1 LDRTAVKTSKEY
13 IIYYCQGNI
22 SYMNSMKI
30 TVIALFV
37 MALLLFS
44 AGCTQPAA
52 TPASTTTTGP
62 ASALASSGTV
72 EILYT
77 QGVGPMPG
85 LLATNQV
92 DGYIAWQPVVEA
104 GVESGIGQVAS
115 YSKDLPPA
123 GKWSDHPQNVF
134 VVRQDFYDNNPDF
147 VNAFSALNL
156 ASSQYITDHPQ
167 ESSAIVADWL
177 AGKQNF
183 TYGNVSVSSVTAV
196 SNSLPTIKFTNEPSD
211 AWKGS
216 MNDFIQAQIDL
227 GSVNGY
233 LKNGS
238 AGDKESLLYNFTP
251 YQNAQAII
259 ATKTVTTPPAV
270 KEPVTVGYLMAVDH
284 SALFVAVKNYQY
296 FNDTY
301 GIALKPE
308 DPTKAKPDVADF
320 IVNGQKVAEVHLV
333 SASAGPALMQL
344 AATNGIQMSY
354 VGAPPAIAAIDQG
367 IPIRITYPIDN
378 LGTGLVVTKGAPVQ
392 DWQSFAAWAK
402 QRSDAGKPLVIAAPG
417 KGSIQDVML
426 RSSLQESG
434 FTTTEVKI

>member
-1 LDRTAVKTSKEY
+1 MNAMR
-13 IIYYCQGNI
+13 II
-22 SYMNSMKI
+22 
-30 TVIALFV
+30 VIALV
-37 MALLLFS
+37 ATALILIT
-44 AGCTQPAA
+44 AGCIQPAV
-52 TPASTTTTGP
+52 TPGGTTPTSTT
-62 ASALASSGTV
+62 ASVGTV
-72 EILYT
+72 SILYT

-85 LLATNQV
+85 LLATKQV
-92 DGYIAWQPVVEA
+92 DGYIAWQPIVEA
-104 GVESGIGQVAS
+104 GLESGIGQVAS
-115 YSKDLPPA
+115 YSKDLPPV

-134 VVRQDFYDNNPDF
+134 IVRQDFNDKNPDL

-156 ASSQYITDHPQ
+156 ASSQYITDHPK
-167 ESSAIVADWL
+167 ESAEIVADWL

-196 SNSLPTIKFTNEPSD
+196 SNALPTIKFTNEPSD

-216 MNDFIQAQIDL
+216 MNDFILAQIDI
-227 GSVNGY
+227 GSVTGY
-233 LKNGS
+233 LKNGT
-238 AGDKESLLYNFTP
+238 AGDKASLLYNFAP
-251 YQNAQAII
+251 YQSAKTII
-259 ATKTVTTPPAV
+259 TTKKVTTPAIV
-270 KEPVTVGYLMAVDH
+270 KEPITVGYLLAVDH

-301 GIALKPE
+301 GIALKPQ
-308 DPTKAKPDVADF
+308 DPAKGKPDVADF
-320 IVNGQKVAEVHLV
+320 IVNGKKVAEVKLV

-367 IPIRITYPIDN
+367 IPIKITYPIDN
-378 LGTGLVVTKGAPVQ
+378 LGTGLIVTKGAPAK

-426 RSSLQESG
+426 RYSLQDSG
-434 FTTTEVKI
+434 FATTEVKI

>member
-1 LDRTAVKTSKEY
+1 MRT
-13 IIYYCQGNI
+13 
-22 SYMNSMKI
+22 KI
-30 TVIALFV
+30 HKLLPDSALFYYRGDNAQRMKPMNIMAV
-37 MALLLFS
+37 ALVAIALLLLT
-44 AGCTQPAA
+44 AGCTQPAGTPTPT
-52 TPASTTTTGP
+52 TPAAPTSTAP
-62 ASALASSGTV
+62 SSGTV
-72 EILYT
+72 GILYT
-77 QGVGPMPG
+77 AGVGPMPG
-85 LLATNQV
+85 LLATHQI
-92 DGYIAWQPVVEA
+92 DGYISWQPVVEA
-104 GVESGIGQVAS
+104 GVESGVGQVAS

-134 VVRQDFYDNNPDF
+134 IVRNDFHDANPDF

-167 ESSAIVADWL
+167 ESSAIIADWL

-196 SNSLPTIKFTNEPSD
+196 SNSLPTIKFTTEPSD
-211 AWKGS
+211 SWKGS
-216 MNDFIQAQIDL
+216 MSDFVDAQITI
-227 GSVNGY
+227 GSVNGF
-233 LKNGS
+233 LKNSS
-238 AGDKESLLYNFTP
+238 ADRNTLLYNFAP
-251 YQNAQAII
+251 YESA
-259 ATKTVTTPPAV
+259 KTIVASKKITTPAAV
-270 KEPVTVGYLMAVDH
+270 KDPVTVGYLLAVDH

-301 GIALKPE
+301 GFELKPQ

-320 IVNGQKVAEVHLV
+320 IVNGQKIAEVHFV

-344 AATNGIQMSY
+344 AATNAIQMSY
-354 VGAPPAIAAIDQG
+354 VGAPPAIAAIDKG
-367 IPIRITYPIDN
+367 TPIKITYPIDN

-426 RSSLQESG
+426 RFSLQDSG
-434 FTTTEVKI
+434 FATTEVKT

>member
-1 LDRTAVKTSKEY
+1 
-13 IIYYCQGNI
+13 
-22 SYMNSMKI
+22 MKAMRI
-30 TVIALFV
+30 TILAFIVFALV
-37 MALLLFS
+37 LFT

-52 TPASTTTTGP
+52 TTAKPTSTM
-62 ASALASSGTV
+62 ASSGTV
-72 EILYT
+72 GILYT

-85 LLATNQV
+85 LLATGQV
-92 DGYIAWQPVVEA
+92 DGYISWQPVVEA

-134 VVRQDFYDNNPDF
+134 VVRQDFYDSNPDF

-156 ASSQYITDHPQ
+156 ASSQYITDHPR
-167 ESSAIVADWL
+167 ESAEIVADWL
-177 AGKQNF
+177 AGRQNF

-196 SNSLPTIKFTNEPSD
+196 NNSLPTIRFTNEPSD

-216 MNDFIQAQIDL
+216 MNDFVQAQIDL
-227 GSVNGY
+227 GSINGY
-233 LKNGS
+233 LKNGT
-238 AGDKESLLYNFTP
+238 AGDKESLLYNFSP
-251 YQNAQAII
+251 YQSAETII
-259 ATKTVTTPPAV
+259 ATKNVPAPPVV
-270 KEPVTVGYLMAVDH
+270 KAPVTVGYLMAVDH

-301 GIALKPE
+301 GIELKPQ

-367 IPIRITYPIDN
+367 IPIKITYPIDN
-378 LGTGLVVTKGAPVQ
+378 LGSGLVVTRGAPVQ
-392 DWQSFAAWAK
+392 DWQSFITWAK

-426 RSSLQESG
+426 RYALQDSG
-434 FTTTEVKI
+434 FATTEVKI

>member
-1 LDRTAVKTSKEY
+1 
-13 IIYYCQGNI
+13 
-22 SYMNSMKI
+22 MKI
-30 TVIALFV
+30 MAIAFIAV
-37 MALLLFS
+37 AFLLII
-44 AGCTQPAA
+44 AGCTQPA
-52 TPASTTTTGP
+52 TPASSTAPTSTT
-62 ASALASSGTV
+62 ASSGTV
-72 EILYT
+72 GILYT
-77 QGVGPMPG
+77 QGVAPMPG
-85 LLATNQV
+85 LLATSQV

-115 YSKDLPPA
+115 YSKDLPPS

-134 VVRQDFYDNNPDF
+134 VVRQDFNDKNPDL

-167 ESSAIVADWL
+167 ESAGIVADWL

-211 AWKGS
+211 AWKGN
-216 MNDFIQAQIDL
+216 MGDFIQAQIDL
-227 GSVNGY
+227 GLVNGY
-233 LKNGS
+233 LKNGT
-238 AGDKESLLYNFTP
+238 AGDKDSLLYNFAP
-251 YQNAQAII
+251 YQSAKTIVL
-259 ATKTVTTPPAV
+259 TKKVTTPAV
-270 KEPVTVGYLMAVDH
+270 VKDPITVGYLMAVDH

-301 GIALKPE
+301 GIELKPQ

-320 IVNGQKVAEVHLV
+320 IVNGQKVAEVNLV

-354 VGAPPAIAAIDQG
+354 VGAPPAIAAIDKG
-367 IPIRITYPIDN
+367 IPVKITYPIDN
-378 LGTGLVVTKGAPVQ
+378 LGTGIVVTKGVPVQ

-426 RSSLQESG
+426 RSSLQDSG
-434 FTTTEVKI
+434 FATTEVKI

>member
-1 LDRTAVKTSKEY
+1 
-13 IIYYCQGNI
+13 
-22 SYMNSMKI
+22 MKI
-30 TVIALFV
+30 MAIALIAV
-37 MALLLFS
+37 ALLMII
-44 AGCTQPAA
+44 AGCTQPA
-52 TPASTTTTGP
+52 TPASSTSPT
-62 ASALASSGTV
+62 SAAASSGTV
-72 EILYT
+72 SILYT
-77 QGVGPMPG
+77 QGVAPMPQ
-85 LLATNQV
+85 LLANNQV

-134 VVRQDFYDNNPDF
+134 IVRQDFYDKNPDL
-147 VNAFSALNL
+147 VNAFSVLNL

-167 ESSAIVADWL
+167 ESAGIVADWL

-196 SNSLPTIKFTNEPSD
+196 GNSFPTIKFTNNPSD
-211 AWKGS
+211 AWKGN
-216 MNDFIQAQIDL
+216 MEDFIQAQIDL
-227 GSVNGY
+227 GLVNGY
-233 LKNGS
+233 LKNGT
-238 AGDKESLLYNFTP
+238 AGDKDALLYNFSP
-251 YQNAQAII
+251 YQSAQTLI
-259 ATKTVTTPPAV
+259 AAKTVPTPPIV
-270 KEPVTVGYLMAVDH
+270 KDPVTVGYLMAVDH
-284 SALFVAVKNYQY
+284 SALFVAVKDYQY

-301 GIALKPE
+301 GIELKPQ

-320 IVNGQKVAEVHLV
+320 IVNGQKVAEVNLV
-333 SASAGPALMQL
+333 SASAGPTLMQL

-354 VGAPPAIAAIDQG
+354 VGAPPAIAAIDKG
-367 IPIRITYPIDN
+367 IPIKIIYPIDN
-378 LGTGLVVTKGAPVQ
+378 LGTGIVVTKGAPVQ

-426 RSSLQESG
+426 RSSLQDSG

>member
-1 LDRTAVKTSKEY
+1 MKA
-13 IIYYCQGNI
+13 
-22 SYMNSMKI
+22 MKI
-30 TVIALFV
+30 TVIALV
-37 MALLLFS
+37 AIALILLT
-44 AGCTQPAA
+44 AGCIQPAA
-52 TPASTTTTGP
+52 TPAGTTTTAP
-62 ASALASSGTV
+62 TSTAPSSGTV
-72 EILYT
+72 GILYT
-77 QGVGPMPG
+77 QGVGSMPG

-104 GVESGIGQVAS
+104 GVESGVGQVAS

-134 VVRQDFYDNNPDF
+134 IVRKDFNDKNPDL

-167 ESSAIVADWL
+167 ESATIVADWL

-211 AWKGS
+211 AWKSS

-227 GSVNGY
+227 GLVNGY
-233 LKNGS
+233 LKNGT
-238 AGDKESLLYNFTP
+238 AGDRASLLYNFAP
-251 YQNAQAII
+251 YQNAKTII
-259 ATKTVTTPPAV
+259 ATKKLTTPAVV
-270 KEPVTVGYLMAVDH
+270 KEPITVGYILAVDH

-301 GIALKPE
+301 GIALKPQ
-308 DPTKAKPDVADF
+308 DPTMAKPDVADF
-320 IVNGQKVAEVHLV
+320 IVNGKKVAEVKLV
-333 SASAGPALMQL
+333 SAAAGPALMQL
-344 AATNGIQMSY
+344 AATDAIQMSY
-354 VGAPPAIAAIDQG
+354 VGAPPAIAAIDKG
-367 IPIRITYPIDN
+367 IPIQITYPIDN
-378 LGTGLVVTKGAPVQ
+378 LGTGIVVTKGAPAR

-417 KGSIQDVML
+417 KGSIQDIML
-426 RSSLQESG
+426 RYSLQDSG
-434 FTTTEVKI
+434 FATTELKI

>member
-1 LDRTAVKTSKEY
+1 MNGKKMFKEY
-13 IIYYCQGNI
+13 SIYYYQSNI
-22 SYMNSMKI
+22 SRMNSTKV
-30 TVIALFV
+30 TAIALFAI
-37 MALLLFS
+37 ALLLLS

-52 TPASTTTTGP
+52 TPSGTTTTAP
-62 ASALASSGTV
+62 VSTTPSSGTV
-72 EILYT
+72 GILYT

-115 YSKDLPPA
+115 YSKDLPPE

-147 VNAFSALNL
+147 VNAFSALNV
-156 ASSQYITDHPQ
+156 ASDQYITDHPQ
-167 ESSAIVADWL
+167 ESAGIVADWL

-196 SNSLPTIKFTNEPSD
+196 NNSIPTIRFTTEPSD

-227 GSVNGY
+227 GSINGF

-251 YQNAQAII
+251 YQNAQTII
-259 ATKTVTTPPAV
+259 ATKNVTTPPV
-270 KEPVTVGYLMAVDH
+270 IKDPVTVGYLMAVDH
-284 SALFVAVKNYQY
+284 SALFVAVKDYQY

-301 GIALKPE
+301 GIELKPQ

-378 LGTGLVVTKGAPVQ
+378 LGTGLVVTRGAPVQ

-402 QRSDAGKPLVIAAPG
+402 QRSDAGQPLVIAVPG

-426 RSSLQESG
+426 RYALQNSG
-434 FTTTEVKI
+434 FATTEVKI

>member
-1 LDRTAVKTSKEY
+1 
-13 IIYYCQGNI
+13 
-22 SYMNSMKI
+22 
-30 TVIALFV
+30 
-37 MALLLFS
+37 
-44 AGCTQPAA
+44 
-52 TPASTTTTGP
+52 
-62 ASALASSGTV
+62 
-72 EILYT
+72 
-77 QGVGPMPG
+77 MPG
-85 LLATNQV
+85 LLATNQI

-104 GVESGIGQVAS
+104 GLESGVGQVAS

-134 VVRQDFYDNNPDF
+134 IVRNDFNDANPDF

-167 ESSAIVADWL
+167 ESSAIIADWL

-211 AWKGS
+211 SWKGS
-216 MNDFIQAQIDL
+216 MSDFVDAQITI
-227 GSVNGY
+227 GSVNGF
-233 LKNGS
+233 LKNSS
-238 AGDKESLLYNFTP
+238 ADRNTLLYNFAP
-251 YQNAQAII
+251 YQSAKTMI
-259 ATKTVTTPPAV
+259 ASKKITTPAAV
-270 KEPVTVGYLMAVDH
+270 KGPVTVGYLLAVDH

-301 GIALKPE
+301 GFELKPQ

-320 IVNGQKVAEVHLV
+320 IVNGQKIAEVHFV
-333 SASAGPALMQL
+333 SAAAGPALMQL
-344 AATNGIQMSY
+344 AATNAIQMSY
-354 VGAPPAIAAIDQG
+354 VGAPPAIAAIDKG
-367 IPIRITYPIDN
+367 TPIKITYPIDN
-378 LGTGLVVTKGAPVQ
+378 LGTGLVVTKGAPAQ

-426 RSSLQESG
+426 RFSLQDSG
-434 FTTTEVKI
+434 FATTEVKT

>member
-1 LDRTAVKTSKEY
+1 
-13 IIYYCQGNI
+13 
-22 SYMNSMKI
+22 MKAMRI
-30 TVIALFV
+30 TILAFIVFALV
-37 MALLLFS
+37 LFT

-52 TPASTTTTGP
+52 TPAGTTPGP
-62 ASALASSGTV
+62 ASTAASSGTV
-72 EILYT
+72 GILYT

-85 LLATNQV
+85 LLATSQV
-92 DGYIAWQPVVEA
+92 DGYISWQPVVEA
-104 GVESGIGQVAS
+104 GVESGVGQVAS

-134 VVRQDFYDNNPDF
+134 VVRQDFYDSNPDF

-156 ASSQYITDHPQ
+156 ASSQYITDHPR
-167 ESSAIVADWL
+167 ESAEIVADWL

-196 SNSLPTIKFTNEPSD
+196 NNSLPTIRFTNEPSD
-211 AWKGS
+211 AWKSS
-216 MNDFIQAQIDL
+216 MNDFVQAQIDL
-227 GSVNGY
+227 GSINGY
-233 LKNGS
+233 LKNGT
-238 AGDKESLLYNFTP
+238 AGDKESLLYNFSP
-251 YQNAQAII
+251 YQSAETII
-259 ATKTVTTPPAV
+259 ATKNVPTPPVV
-270 KEPVTVGYLMAVDH
+270 KAPVTVGYLMAVDH

-301 GIALKPE
+301 GIELKPQ
-308 DPTKAKPDVADF
+308 DPTKAKPDVADL

-367 IPIRITYPIDN
+367 IPIKITYPIDN
-378 LGTGLVVTKGAPVQ
+378 LGSGLVVTRGAPVQ
-392 DWQSFAAWAK
+392 DWQSFIAWAK

-426 RSSLQESG
+426 RYALKDSG
-434 FTTTEVKI
+434 FATTEVKI